1 MVFHERLRELRQAT
15 GMTQKQFA
23 EAIGFRKDLYN
34 KYERGVA
41 RPSYETLLRIA
52 DELDIS
58 LDDLFERKRGE
69 EQRPDLQKKLQQLP
83 PAQRK
88 AVELLLGLT
97 D

>member
-1 MVFHERLRELRQAT
+1 MVFHEQLRKLRQAT
-15 GMTQKQFA
+15 GLSQKQFA

-34 KYERGVA
+34 KYEQGVA

-52 DELDIS
+52 DELGVS
-58 LDDLFERKRGE
+58 LDALFGRDKICNQTLDFYR
-69 EQRPDLQKKLQQLP
+69 RLQQLP

-88 AVELLLGLT
+88 AVELLLGLA